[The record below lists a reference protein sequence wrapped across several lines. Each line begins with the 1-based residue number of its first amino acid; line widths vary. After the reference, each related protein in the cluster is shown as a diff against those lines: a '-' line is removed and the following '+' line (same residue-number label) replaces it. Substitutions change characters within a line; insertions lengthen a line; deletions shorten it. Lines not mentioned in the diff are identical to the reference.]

1 MMEAQQPCAI
11 RAQQPYVLG
20 QARKELLP
28 MIQARKNA
36 IIRIQMC
43 MKRKLYNQKVEARR
57 KDKFAVIIQTVT
69 KLQSRPAKTVLLHSE
84 DFPVAS

>member
-1 MMEAQQPCAI
+1 MEAQQPCAI

-36 IIRIQMC
+36 IIRIQVPGIFLLSCSSLAPSFQLTMVVGADVYE
-43 MKRKLYNQKVEARR
+43 KEA
-57 KDKFAVIIQTVT
+57 
-69 KLQSRPAKTVLLHSE
+69 L
-84 DFPVAS
+84 